1 MGTNINIRTF
11 LILVIMKSKRSIPYF
26 KALLKAKQSK
36 RMNILQS
43 FPSFVIDDLL
53 EVLYNVVLGRVN
65 LSAPKRKMLKRHQ
78 KPLLDLVNTKNKKL
92 MRKIIYTQS
101 GGFIGAILPIVL
113 SALGGFIAKKLE

>member
-1 MGTNINIRTF
+1 MKTIIN
-11 LILVIMKSKRSIPYF
+11 KSKRSIPYF
-26 KALLKAKQSK
+26 KALLKSKQTK